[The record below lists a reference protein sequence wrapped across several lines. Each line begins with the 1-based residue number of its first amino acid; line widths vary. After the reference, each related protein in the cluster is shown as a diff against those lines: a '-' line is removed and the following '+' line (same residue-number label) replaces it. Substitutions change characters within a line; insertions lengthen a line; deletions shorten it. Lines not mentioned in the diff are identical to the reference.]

1 MAEVTLKKENA
12 EVKVLKVNI
21 GKKSYNVP
29 LMGAL
34 SIREMKELK
43 DGADDGFDFF
53 GRYIPMDVL
62 ESLTMDEFKTLN
74 EAWKNASSGQSDA
87 SMGE

>member
-1 MAEVTLKKENA
+1 MAEVTLRKENS
-12 EVKVLKVNI
+12 EKKVLKVNI

-43 DGADDGFDFF
+43 DGTDDGFTFF
-53 GRYIPMDVL
+53 ERYIPADVL
-62 ESLTMDEFKTLN
+62 ESLTMDEFKLLN